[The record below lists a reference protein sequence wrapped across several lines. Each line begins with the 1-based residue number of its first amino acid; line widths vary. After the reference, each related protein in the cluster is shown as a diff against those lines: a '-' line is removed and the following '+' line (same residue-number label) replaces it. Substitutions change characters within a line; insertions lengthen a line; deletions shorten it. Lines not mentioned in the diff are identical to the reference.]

1 MSTQPVSLRRP
12 SVARA
17 ARLLLLGAVVGA
29 AAVAACLPGEPR
41 PRKLSEK
48 EALEFSLDQPTALD
62 DISFR
67 QSKKGKPEDVG
78 CADGQ
83 REGFSNLERF
93 PNVAGCLAR
102 WEGKKSLRAPVT
114 KKACGDD
121 NKTKCASPGDVC
133 AEGWHLCGVGGSNQ
147 DLAERVTGQEC
158 DKEAGP
164 GKFVAAMSH
173 LQEPKVC
180 PPLPTKETVFDCL
193 AEGIGAESVCCGE
206 GCSFGK
212 CRHGVWKS
220 KTKISRG
227 KAEGCGSSSSRRNG
241 GLLCCRDEL
250 VAVADEAK

>member
-1 MSTQPVSLRRP
+1 MTCLKTILDPRNVG
-12 SVARA
+12 
-17 ARLLLLGAVVGA
+17 LLAL
-29 AAVAACLPGEPR
+29 ACLTLCGLLTACIPPEAQ

-62 DISFR
+62 DVSFR

-83 REGFSNLERF
+83 REGFANLERF

-102 WEGKKSLRAPVT
+102 WEGKQSLRTPVT
-114 KKACGDD
+114 GTACGDD
-121 NKTKCASPGDVC
+121 NKTKCESPGDVC
-133 AEGWHLCGVGGSNQ
+133 AEGWHLCGVGGSNE
-147 DLAERVTGQEC
+147 DLATRVTGEEC
-158 DKEAGP
+158 NTEAGP

-180 PPLPTKETVFDCL
+180 PPLPTKDTVFDCL
-193 AEGIGAESVCCGE
+193 AEGIGAESVCCGD
-206 GCSFGK
+206 GCTFGK

-227 KAEGCGSSSSRRNG
+227 KAEGCGSSSARRNG

-250 VAVADEAK
+250 LSVADASR